1 MNNQSKKERGE
12 RIRSIR
18 KKAGLSLEALAKDLD
33 IKYQSILQWENGD
46 TSPSSDNIGK
56 LAKIFKVHPTW
67 IWIGQGA
74 RDICEA
80 EPSTL
85 QVKEFSK
92 GYEAEKYSAVE
103 QECVDKLIG
112 ILKGGSKQTANA
124 IKTIVDIFYL
134 HSR

>member
-1 MNNQSKKERGE
+1 M
-12 RIRSIR
+12 
-18 KKAGLSLEALAKDLD
+18 AKDLD
-33 IKYQSILQWENGD
+33 IKYQSILQWESGE

-56 LAKIFKVHPTW
+56 LAKRFNIHPTW
-67 IWIGQGA
+67 IWIGQGP
-74 RDICEA
+74 RNICEA

-85 QVKEFSK
+85 KVEEPSK
-92 GYEAEKYSAVE
+92 GYEAGKYSAVE
-103 QECVDKLIG
+103 QEYADKLIG

>member
-1 MNNQSKKERGE
+1 MNNQSKKKRGE

-33 IKYQSILQWENGD
+33 IRYQSILQWENGD

-56 LAKIFKVHPTW
+56 LANRFKVHPTW
-67 IWIGQGA
+67 IWIGQGP

-85 QVKEFSK
+85 KVEEPSK
-92 GYEAEKYSAVE
+92 GYEAGKYSAVE
-103 QECVDKLIG
+103 QEYADKLIG
-112 ILKGGSKQTANA
+112 ILKGGNKRAVNA
-124 IKTIVDIFYL
+124 IKTMIDIFYL
-134 HSR
+134 HCR